1 MSKRQNLYLGK
12 AGQLL
17 VMSEF
22 LARGWN
28 VATPEVDVGDDLFVI
43 EDKEGIFFRVQV
55 KTASTIENISGY
67 SARFNLPIEQ
77 ITFPITPPL
86 YFVFVLRKNLKWSDC
101 LVVPRTAI
109 DKLYK
114 NNKLGS
120 KAGKYVLLNFIFKN
134 EKVYCSNVDF
144 TEHINNFE
152 DFPIINH

>member
-28 VATPEVDVGDDLFVI
+28 VATPEVDVGDDLFVV

-55 KTASTIENISGY
+55 KTATVLENQLGF
-67 SARFNLPIEQ
+67 SARFNVPIEQ
-77 ITFPITPPL
+77 ITSPINPDL

-101 LVVPRTAI
+101 LVVPRTAFER
-109 DKLYK
+109 LYVS
-114 NNKLGS
+114 NIFGS
-120 KAGKYVLLNFIFKN
+120 QVGKYILLNFIFKKD
-134 EKVYCSNVDF
+134 KVFCSNVDF
-144 TEHINNFE
+144 TEFINNFE

>member
-28 VATPEVDVGDDLFVI
+28 VATPEVDVGDDLFVV

-55 KTASTIENISGY
+55 KTATVLENQLGF
-67 SARFNLPIEQ
+67 SARFNVPIEQ
-77 ITFPITPPL
+77 ITSPINPDL
-86 YFVFVLRKNLKWSDC
+86 YFVFVLRKNSKWSDC

-109 DKLYK
+109 DELLLD
-114 NNKLGS
+114 NKFGS

-134 EKVYCSNVDF
+134 EKVFCSDVDF
-144 TEHINNFE
+144 SRFLNNFE

>member
-28 VATPEVDVGDDLFVI
+28 VATPEVDVGDDLFVV

-55 KTASTIENISGY
+55 KTASVNENRSGF
-67 SARFNLPIEQ
+67 SARFNVPLDQINSPISPE
-77 ITFPITPPL
+77 L
-86 YFVFVLRKNLKWSDC
+86 YFVFVLRKNQHWLEC
-101 LVVPRTAI
+101 LVIRRDTIKTLHVG
-109 DKLYK
+109 
-114 NNKLGS
+114 NKFGS
-120 KAGKYVLLNFIFKN
+120 QAGKYILLNFIFKKD
-134 EKVYCSNVDF
+134 KVFCSNVDF
-144 TEHINNFE
+144 TEYINNFE